1 MKYLDENGLLYVIQ
15 KIKTWLTGKTDIGHK
30 HVISD
35 ITDYQEYEL
44 PTASETVKGGI
55 KVGAGLEVKNG
66 VLNATG
72 GGTADA
78 VDWSNVTNKPTAL
91 SSFSNDTGYQTESDV
106 NAKIQEVVGSAPE
119 ALNTLKEISDAL
131 GNDKDFASTI
141 TTELGKKANS
151 SDIIPITNA
160 EIDTICS

>member
-15 KIKTWLTGKTDIGHK
+15 KVKTWLTGKSDTGHK
-30 HVISD
+30 HTISE
-35 ITDYQEYEL
+35 ITDYKAYEL
-44 PTASETVKGGI
+44 PTASSTVKGGI
-55 KVGAGLEVKNG
+55 KVGAGLEINDG

-78 VDWSNVTNKPTAL
+78 VDWSNVTNKPTSL
-91 SSFSNDTGYQTESDV
+91 SSFSNDAGYQTASDV

-119 ALNTLKEISDAL
+119 TLDTLKEISDAL
-131 GNDKDFASTI
+131 GNDKNFAGTI
-141 TTELGKKANS
+141 TTELGKKVNS
-151 SDIIPITNA
+151 TDIVSITNA

>member
-15 KIKTWLTGKTDIGHK
+15 KIKTWLTGKSDTGHK
-30 HVISD
+30 HTISE
-35 ITDYQEYEL
+35 ITDYKAYEL

-55 KVGAGLEVKNG
+55 KVGAGLEIKNG

-78 VDWSNVTNKPTAL
+78 VEWSNVTNKPTSL
-91 SSFSNDTGYQTESDV
+91 SSFTNDSGYQTASDV
-106 NAKIQEVVGSAPE
+106 NAKIQEVVGTAPE
-119 ALNTLKEISDAL
+119 TLNTLKEISDAL
-131 GNDKDFASTI
+131 GNDENFASTI

-151 SDIIPITNA
+151 ADIISITNA